1 MYSFL
6 ISTSEN
12 TSPVYQKA
20 KVNKSY
26 CVLIG
31 YQSF

>member
-12 TSPVYQKA
+12 TSSVYQKA

>member
-1 MYSFL
+1 MYTFL

-12 TSPVYQKA
+12 TCLVYQKA
-20 KVNKSY
+20 KTNKSY